1 MSQFPNLKQQR
12 EQQIPNF
19 TNLIGLP
26 EFQKKQ
32 ELEIALMHPSYIYEL
47 NAHQSEK
54 DSLNES
60 YRRLAHLG
68 DAILGAIV
76 TDYLYDRYPE
86 GNKGF
91 LTSAKQLLVDKVRL
105 FEFAKNL
112 KLQQFCLLGRSQQGK
127 VLDQQ
132 EKLFAEM
139 FEAVFGVIYLEFE
152 RDFSKAR
159 SWLVERFI
167 ADAVD
172 DFLNDEPD
180 DLDDFDELVDSTTV
194 TTREYLDMIG
204 LHDFPDYGWAP
215 GDDSD

>member
-1 MSQFPNLKQQR
+1 M
-12 EQQIPNF
+12 
-19 TNLIGLP
+19 
-26 EFQKKQ
+26 
-32 ELEIALMHPSYIYEL
+32 MHPSYIYEL
-47 NAHQSEK
+47 NAQQSEK
-54 DSLNES
+54 DEVNES

-91 LTSAKQLLVDKVRL
+91 LTSAKQLLVDKGRL
-105 FEFAKNL
+105 FEFAKEL
-112 KLQQFCLLGRSQQGK
+112 KLQQFCLLGRSQKGK
-127 VLDQQ
+127 LLDQQ

-139 FEAVFGVIYLEFE
+139 FEAVFGAIYLEFE

-172 DFLNDEPD
+172 DLLNDETD